1 MPEPQQVTS
10 KTVPPPDPLT
20 SDLEDLQQYAVSLFI
35 EKLAISLAF
44 AILSAFI
51 VFVTAMFNDVRFLT
65 AFFRAIVAFFVSG
78 VAAALVS
85 NVLDMQ
91 EDYYKMKGEAD
102 ALSQQASTAEQAA
115 LQPEQSQADSSQQ
128 NVNNTQNGSEQFTP
142 LNTQNLPNASNRPN

>member
-10 KTVPPPDPLT
+10 KTIPPPDPLT

-44 AILSAFI
+44 AMLSAFI
-51 VFVTAMFNDVRFLT
+51 VFVTAMFNDVRFMT
-65 AFFRAIVAFFVSG
+65 AFFRAIFAFFVSG

-91 EDYYKMKGEAD
+91 EDYYKLRGAAD
-102 ALSQQASTAEQAA
+102 AAEAAQAA
-115 LQPEQSQADSSQQ
+115 QMEQENSTVENSGKTDENSDSLQDNA
-128 NVNNTQNGSEQFTP
+128 GQFTP
-142 LNTQNLPNASNRPN
+142 FNENNLPNVNKPK

>member
-20 SDLEDLQQYAVSLFI
+20 SDLEDLQNYAISLFI

-51 VFVTAMFNDVRFLT
+51 VFFTALFNDVRFMT
-65 AFFRAIVAFFVSG
+65 AFFRAIIAFFISG
-78 VAAALVS
+78 FAAALVS

-91 EDYYKMKGEAD
+91 EDYYKMKGEVD
-102 ALSQQASTAEQAA
+102 ANLMAAQAQMN
-115 LQPEQSQADSSQQ
+115 EQSQSPENNVQ
-128 NVNNTQNGSEQFTP
+128 NNNEQFTP
-142 LNTQNLPNASNRPN
+142 LNTQNLPNVNNTSN

>member
-20 SDLEDLQQYAVSLFI
+20 SDLEDLQNYAISLFI

-44 AILSAFI
+44 AILSAII
-51 VFVTAMFNDVRFLT
+51 VFFTALFNDVRFMT
-65 AFFRAIVAFFVSG
+65 AFFRAIIAFFVSG

-91 EDYYKMKGEAD
+91 EDYYKMKGEVTANLM
-102 ALSQQASTAEQAA
+102 AAQSQ
-115 LQPEQSQADSSQQ
+115 LDEQSQSSEDSNQNNPQDNSQK
-128 NVNNTQNGSEQFTP
+128 NNEQFTP
-142 LNTQNLPNASNRPN
+142 LNAQNLPNVNNTSN